1 MQWGAGRDS
10 LFTVVSICHVVFV
23 QFSAVCSRFEATCI
37 SSCEISKKMLK
48 DESVGTL
55 SFSDDLS
62 EATNDNCMLDS
73 RRKEDEL
80 DLSALYRLLEMWV
93 SVSRLTVTLYHFSA
107 QCVLLC

>member
-1 MQWGAGRDS
+1 MLYLYNSRRS
-10 LFTVVSICHVVFV
+10 VVVLKQLAYPRVKSP
-23 QFSAVCSRFEATCI
+23 
-37 SSCEISKKMLK
+37 KKMLK

-93 SVSRLTVTLYHFSA
+93 SVSRLTVTLYRFSA